1 MMKKSI
7 AIISI
12 LFLFSFL
19 VQAQLSLAEK
29 RQMERFYNAGIEQLT
44 GQNYLAAL
52 SSFDQCLIYDN
63 KESNVYLQ
71 RGRVNAALGNYNEAM
86 SDLTNAIQYDP
97 DLGEAYFYKGYLMFG
112 RDTTGESGKLLQ
124 MSLEKGFEL
133 AETYY
138 YIGLDHLL
146 SDEDDK
152 ALINFDKAIRMKD
165 DYALAY
171 HDRAGIKRRIGDFNG
186 ALYDYKTAVSITE
199 HFPLAYNNMG
209 SVKMV
214 LGDFDGAIADF
225 SKAIEQN
232 PGYFLAYNNRGYA
245 HYQLGKLDT
254 AMVDFLKATELKPD
268 FMEAR
273 LNKSSVFA
281 KRSEHKQALELLNG
295 IIEEN
300 PMEGALYLNRGLVKE
315 MTGDVIGACDD
326 WTKAFELGEERAS
339 EYIEECK

>member
-1 MMKKSI
+1 MKKSI

-19 VQAQLSLAEK
+19 VQAQLSLKEK
-29 RQMERFYNAGIEQLT
+29 RQMDRLYNSGVEQLT
-44 GQNYLAAL
+44 DHNFQGAL
-52 SSFDQCLIYDN
+52 SSFDQCLVYDGTN
-63 KESNVYLQ
+63 SMVYLQ
-71 RGRVNAALGNYNEAM
+71 RGRVNAALGNYNEAL
-86 SDLTNAIQYDP
+86 SDLDRAIQYNP
-97 DLGEAYFYKGYLMFG
+97 DLGEAYFYKGYLMSG
-112 RDTTGESGKLLQ
+112 KDTTGTDKRMLQ

-146 SDEDDK
+146 SGEDDK
-152 ALINFDKAIRMKD
+152 ALINFDKAIRIKD
-165 DYALAY
+165 DYALAC
-171 HDRAGIKRRIGDFNG
+171 HDRAGIKRRMGDFNG
-186 ALYDYKTAVSITE
+186 ALYDYKTSVNYKE
-199 HFPLAYNNMG
+199 YFPLAYNNMG

-225 SKAIEQN
+225 SRAIEQD
-232 PGYFLAYNNRGYA
+232 PKYFLAYNNRGYA

-254 AMVDFLKATELKPD
+254 AMVDFSKAIELEPG

-281 KRSEHKQALELLNG
+281 RSDEHKHALELLNG

-300 PMEGALYLNRGLVKE
+300 PEEGLLYLNRGLVKE
-315 MTGDVIGACDD
+315 MTGDVVGACDD
-326 WTKAFELGEERAS
+326 WTKAFELGEEGAA
-339 EYIEECK
+339 EYLKECK